1 MLLTLSRLYF
11 HPLSRVPGPLFAA
24 LTDYYVT
31 YYDIVKDGATVEQ
44 LQKLH
49 ALYGPC
55 NNAG

>member
-1 MLLTLSRLYF
+1 M
-11 HPLSRVPGPLFAA
+11 PGPLFAA

-49 ALYGPC
+49 ALYGAC
-55 NNAG
+55 DNAG